1 MKRALV
7 LVSLFFC
14 CTGAFAQARS
24 VTAEYQK
31 SMQPAIEVEV
41 PFAEKTVANSI
52 IEKFEKKGYKGKEN
66 KGFISFKGVRL
77 PELGSG
83 EYDLYFKVD
92 RKSRQQK
99 DASILTLLIS
109 SGYDKF
115 ISESDNPDLIDSAK
129 KMLNEQTNVT
139 AALDLELQI
148 KEQDNVNK
156 KAEKKLADL
165 VEDNESMNKKK
176 AKLEKDIE
184 ENLKKQE
191 EQRAEIEKQKQIF
204 ETLRAKRKQ

>member
-1 MKRALV
+1 MKKALV
-7 LVSLFFC
+7 SVSLFFF
-14 CTGAFAQARS
+14 CTGAFAQART

-77 PELGSG
+77 PELGNG

-148 KEQDNVNK
+148 KDQDNVNK

-165 VEDNESMNKKK
+165 LEDNESMIKKK